1 MAITSVGYAG
11 TVGDVQWANMVPRVG
26 SAFYSVDDAG
36 SFKVTAAAGT
46 RTVQVAAG
54 GAQSFGVYAVSDGPQ
69 TFELDSVASGVRWDM
84 IVLRRNWATK
94 ATTIAVI
101 QGGSTK
107 ALPPRTV
114 TPGTLVDQ
122 PLGLVRLAAGSTSIQ
137 EIADVR
143 CSVHNGGAVGWDDL
157 VRSYLNQMGTVLRIG
172 DTVWYRVTDGAG
184 SPAWISSDMSDTG
197 WVSVPTGLGW
207 ESASGYPLE
216 VRAIGPG
223 VQLRGAL
230 SAKTAQASVL
240 NLGVIPELFRPSR
253 SVFLGAYHGGY
264 SSSGNHVG
272 ELLLTAAGLIYVPP
286 LYYDGSLGIGGVVPV
301 HGNWFRG

>member
-26 SAFYSVDDAG
+26 SAFYSVDDYA
-36 SFKVTAAAGT
+36 SFRVTPAAGT

-54 GAQSFGVYAVSDGPQ
+54 GAQAFGVHAVSDAPE
-69 TFELDSVASGVRWDM
+69 TFALASVASGVRWDLL
-84 IVLRRNWATK
+84 VLRRNWATK
-94 ATTIAVI
+94 ATSIAVI

-122 PLGLVRLAAGSTSIQ
+122 PLALVRLAAGSTSIQ

-157 VRSYLNQMGTVLRIG
+157 VRTYLTQMGTVLRIG
-172 DTVWYRVTDGAG
+172 DLVWYRVTDSGGA
-184 SPAWISSDMSDTG
+184 PAWISSDMGDTG
-197 WVSVPTGLGW
+197 WVAATPGPGW
-207 ESASGYPLE
+207 ESAAGYSLE
-216 VRAIGPG
+216 VRAIGPS
-223 VQLRGAL
+223 VQARGAL
-230 SAKTAQASVL
+230 VNKEGAGSLGNLGSVL
-240 NLGVIPELFRPSR
+240 ELFRPSR
-253 SVFLGAYHGGY
+253 AIFLGAYHAGY
-264 SSSGNHVG
+264 AGAHTG
-272 ELLLTAAGLIYVPP
+272 ELLLTPAGLLYVPP
-286 LYYDGSLGIGGVVPV
+286 GYYDGSLGSGGVVPV